1 MTLFPNQVCS
11 FHLIHPSLTEK
22 YFLLG
27 STHNQIDEY
36 AKKQATKINE
46 ETQRE
51 IDQVVARTRH
61 DQDELLRKANEHTAQ
76 IDLEYRAQ
84 LQKMVEEIDA
94 VKAKRI
100 AEVEL
105 ELNNQQTGILE
116 AARNEIDG
124 LNQRAASLKIG
135 ALQQAQARVAADTD
149 KITAE
154 AANLGQTTTAHHGK
168 SKTTI
173 KTEVSGIATT
183 KDVGASQS
191 SSSSSSTIR
200 GVAGG
205 ASSET
210 KTVETSRHQSNETRK

>member
-1 MTLFPNQVCS
+1 
-11 FHLIHPSLTEK
+11 
-22 YFLLG
+22 
-27 STHNQIDEY
+27 
-36 AKKQATKINE
+36 
-46 ETQRE
+46 
-51 IDQVVARTRH
+51 
-61 DQDELLRKANEHTAQ
+61 
-76 IDLEYRAQ
+76 LEYRAQ